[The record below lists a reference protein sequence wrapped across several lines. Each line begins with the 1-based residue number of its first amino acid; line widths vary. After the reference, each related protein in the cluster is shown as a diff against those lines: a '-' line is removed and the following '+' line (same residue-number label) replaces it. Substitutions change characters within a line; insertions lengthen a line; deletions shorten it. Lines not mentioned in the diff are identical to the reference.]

1 MLWARRALLL
11 GERHGGENGAEAGAR
26 ALSTSADVSLLP
38 TQGAMLVR
46 KINSSHR
53 SFSNLL
59 LQ

>member
-38 TQGAMLVR
+38 T
-46 KINSSHR
+46 
-53 SFSNLL
+53 
-59 LQ
+59 